1 MAPTQSKLSINTKAS
16 TKDKPAK
23 SPAFSI
29 DSGIDV
35 QTPVT
40 DRTMTLGSATSPT
53 QGNGTGYMTPPESP
67 VSTIING
74 HVVNASVVEGM
85 ARELAQARA
94 NGEFPPTTT
103 PGYDM
108 QATFDDHARLLRLRE
123 ARGDAPRSEWNRMR
137 QATVLLVEFTRAI
150 RQRDGLRGERTETT
164 NVRTRVQNMIEGLH
178 GEANLYSLV
187 QHAVHHAI
195 QNQAVQQDLVT
206 GGINMSAILQ
216 DVHARVADLA
226 SRSDHGVTESNMEGV
241 LEDIFGIIE
250 HSLLDA
256 TGPLRMNV
264 GNLSN
269 ITSAQ
274 QSLTTA
280 QESLATAQEG
290 HVNAIGQHVNAI
302 SGQVGAMGGNI
313 TSMGNLLNSTNGNIT
328 AMTSQLGL
336 LQTIVNMLPD
346 MVAQAVSETLQDILP
361 RAAQDAMVPIIVAS
375 LQASLGSGMG
385 GVSAKGAKFDEKASA
400 TDAKKSTGKKQQK
413 KDGFFKRF
421 FGFSKRDHH
430 GEGGASGGISF

>member
-40 DRTMTLGSATSPT
+40 DSTMTHGSVTSPT

-67 VSTIING
+67 IAVVING
-74 HVVNASVVEGM
+74 RPYSAIVIEAMG
-85 ARELAQARA
+85 RDLAQARA
-94 NGEFPPTTT
+94 DGEFPRTTT

-108 QATFDDHARLLRLRE
+108 QAMLDDHARLLRLRE
-123 ARGDAPRSEWNRMR
+123 ARGDAPSSEWNRMR

-150 RQRDGLRGERTETT
+150 RQRDGLRAEHTET
-164 NVRTRVQNMIEGLH
+164 NNIETRVANMIQGLH

-195 QNQAVQQDLVT
+195 QNRTVQQDIDA
-206 GGINMSAILQ
+206 GGVNMSAILQ
-216 DVHARVADLA
+216 GVHERLA
-226 SRSDHGVTESNMEGV
+226 ELANRATHGVTEDNMESI
-241 LEDIFGIIE
+241 LEEVFGMIE
-250 HSLLDA
+250 HALLDA
-256 TGPLRMNV
+256 AGPIR
-264 GNLSN
+264 LSANRLDN
-269 ITSAQ
+269 ITSTQ
-274 QSLTTA
+274 QSIADTHQTINH
-280 QESLATAQEG
+280 AQEG
-290 HVNAIGQHVNAI
+290 HINAIGQHVNAI
-302 SGQVGAMGGNI
+302 GGQVGALG
-313 TSMGNLLNSTNGNIT
+313 THLSSLNGNVNSVAGNVQVMGT
-328 AMTSQLGL
+328 QVNL
-336 LQTIVNMLPD
+336 LQTIVNMLPE
-346 MVAQAVSETLQDILP
+346 MVTRAVQDILRETLP